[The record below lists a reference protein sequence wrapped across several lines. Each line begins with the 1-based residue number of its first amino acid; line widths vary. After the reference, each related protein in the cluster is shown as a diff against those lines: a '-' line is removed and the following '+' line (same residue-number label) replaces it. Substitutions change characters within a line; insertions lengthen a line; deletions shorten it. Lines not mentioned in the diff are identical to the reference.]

1 MSPQSKTFKVSSLL
15 DSKGTLVM
23 KAPLLDYQSV
33 HVGINLSGGEVEI
46 NHEKIASG
54 GCYVVTPKETV
65 LSINRKGELICICPG
80 GVTPS
85 LSTNGEL
92 VFTFSV

>member
-46 NHEKIASG
+46 NLLVDLCGHVVVGLIA
-54 GCYVVTPKETV
+54 
-65 LSINRKGELICICPG
+65 
-80 GVTPS
+80 
-85 LSTNGEL
+85 
-92 VFTFSV
+92 F